1 MKKIARDW
9 GPESGWRRDLS
20 FSIGVSLSKRDSHA
34 VTCVMR
40 TLKTD
45 AGTDDIQEVV
55 TPDTN
60 QAPWRVGY
68 SASTILLKPHNDP
81 LKWVPQ
87 FLI

>member
-1 MKKIARDW
+1 M
-9 GPESGWRRDLS
+9 SWRKYHETGGQRVAGEGETLAS
-20 FSIGVSLSKRDSHA
+20 AVGVSLSKRDSHA

-60 QAPWRVGY
+60 QAPRTAG
-68 SASTILLKPHNDP
+68 
-81 LKWVPQ
+81 
-87 FLI
+87 